1 MFIQDVQFSNG
12 TILAGEK
19 IRELIEGITNKF
31 SEEGL
36 SCEEAKFVLEAT
48 KNRIEGNSFVRPI
61 SYGEDEDEGKDQI
74 IF

>member
-12 TILAGEK
+12 TILSGEK

-36 SCEEAKFVLEAT
+36 SCEEAKVVLEAT

-61 SYGEDEDEGKDQI
+61 N
-74 IF
+74 